1 MAPSVPLVALLS
13 LHALAV
19 PGKGPIL
26 AQASGAGADEADRCV
41 IQKGPRDLVSRDA
54 PLVVP
59 ENARADDVVAIRG
72 DVTVRRGAVVKKVVV
87 LAGSVRIETG
97 ATVDEDVIAIGGDV
111 RVAAGAKVG
120 KAAMAIGGRLDAR
133 PGSHIEGSSLAFDFS
148 IDGTDI
154 KAKVLEELHL
164 EGCEIEPEQTA
175 AKP

>member
-13 LHALAV
+13 LHALAL
-19 PGKGPIL
+19 PRSTPFL
-26 AQASGAGADEADRCV
+26 AQVSGAGGDEADHCV

-59 ENARADDVVAIRG
+59 ENAHADDVVAIRG

-87 LAGSVRIETG
+87 LAGSVRIESG

-111 RVAAGAKVG
+111 WVASGAKVG
-120 KAAMAIGGRLDAR
+120 KTAMAIGGRLDAR

-148 IDGTDI
+148 VDGTDI
-154 KAKVLEELHL
+154 KAKVLNELHL
-164 EGCEIEPEQTA
+164 EGCQIEPEPTA
-175 AKP
+175 AKR